1 MAKNSLRTELL
12 TWEREKARLFAE
24 SPGKYVLIKGDEV
37 IGVYDTQA
45 YGIREGWVRFPRQ
58 PILVHLIQFEE
69 PRNIPEDHGAAV
81 RVEIEWEDGMVQT
94 VRGADAERYMEIEG
108 SASFMAANHGM
119 RFKPLPWEYRGPAKP
134 RVWDGEMVALV
145 KWRNQLTDRCGEELV
160 SFVLAEFRDGWDP
173 RMTAAQDEAL
183 RRFRAM
189 TVDEQEA
196 LVRDTLDEHGG
207 GEEE

>member
-1 MAKNSLRTELL
+1 M
-12 TWEREKARLFAE
+12 
-24 SPGKYVLIKGDEV
+24 
-37 IGVYDTQA
+37 
-45 YGIREGWVRFPRQ
+45 RFPRQ

-145 KWRNQLTDRCGEELV
+145 
-160 SFVLAEFRDGWDP
+160 
-173 RMTAAQDEAL
+173 
-183 RRFRAM
+183 
-189 TVDEQEA
+189 
-196 LVRDTLDEHGG
+196 
-207 GEEE
+207 